1 MGVPTHNLTA
11 LEQRRRALEENILQL
26 QKSLYHWRTLEADYD
41 GLRDEVKSLDEDA
54 TTDEFLLV
62 SRELGSSQVKE
73 EDMKSILDTKG
84 ARRSRDQVVDILG
97 RRIDYVQQNVSI
109 VEKRLRAAEDELYAL
124 DAGDH
129 PPVQGGCNFAMKEIF
144 EELDDDGAIIS
155 SSVNDPG
162 DQAPQL
168 LDLLKKAGVE
178 NIPDIPKARELAAK
192 GTTPRADA
200 EPSHAEEAQ
209 PAVNAATS
217 DASPA
222 PPPETKTSSQEEAGE
237 ELDLSQPVS
246 LVTDEDRSVP
256 PVTDVEE
263 SAEDARLRREMLQY
277 GIDEVGA
284 IVAELELDEEGSE
297 FSVDDEDFE
306 FGTDDEDEDEFG
318 RSHTELTEEYHQQ
331 MRELEKRLTG
341 REMLNMGK
349 DVRAIPENVQ
359 IQEAEPEVELIEEVP
374 MGDASKRSEK
384 DKKAKKR
391 VAFADELDIAP
402 SSEGPSIEQLPSAE
416 KRTLPPMPEAPP
428 LADAIIER
436 TDRVPESHQNAE
448 APKKVSRFK
457 SARAAVQAPSGLA
470 ASTSSPGFPGPQP
483 VRKQANAVPSAIPPA
498 LFPATPSEPKP
509 FLTPIADNS
518 DTPSAPQPP
527 QGKTLADMLVERETA
542 RGPVNAPSL
551 MSLMRKFIGKRSQAN
566 FTVCEIE
573 KSRTTEAFSMT
584 RSPRVY
590 P

>member
-391 VAFADELDIAP
+391 
-402 SSEGPSIEQLPSAE
+402 PSIEQLPSAE

-483 VRKQANAVPSAIPPA
+483 TTRIHP
-498 LFPATPSEPKP
+498 L
-509 FLTPIADNS
+509 L
-518 DTPSAPQPP
+518 PQPP

-542 RGPVNAPSL
+542 RGPVNAPEPDEL
-551 MSLMRKFIGKRSQAN
+551 DEEIHRKEIASEFYRLRNRKIQNHGGFLNDEEPEGVPLNVEEPPKRISKFKAARM
-566 FTVCEIE
+566 
-573 KSRTTEAFSMT
+573 K
-584 RSPRVY
+584 
-590 P
+590 